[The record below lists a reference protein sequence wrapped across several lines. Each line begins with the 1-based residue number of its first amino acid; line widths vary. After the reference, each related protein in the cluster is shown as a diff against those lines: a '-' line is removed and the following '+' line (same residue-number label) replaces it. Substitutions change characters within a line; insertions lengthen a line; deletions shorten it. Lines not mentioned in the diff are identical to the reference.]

1 MKRITKSGL
10 PMLIVFV
17 LLLVLSV
24 PVFAQDG
31 PESTP
36 VPSLPGVI
44 SITVNG
50 EDAYFEQDDSTGSDI
65 YIRAKLSA
73 GSNEM
78 DLREAEVSITLS
90 NSGIDF
96 DGGELDFTQDGA
108 TWECEEADLFNKA
121 YEISIDNNDYTLAAG
136 LVDGVVTVDS
146 NDPLKIAPVTLE
158 GVTANVS
165 GFNVQNPYM
174 GNPNEAGWTFIN
186 YYVTATL
193 PSGTE
198 LPEFEGT
205 MSLAGGASVTD
216 GCATLDSGSDY
227 DFDLSSTNEFVV
239 ENGSDGRTYYVMVG
253 VSGESFIVTA
263 SDYTIDFQELKASE
277 YYDEVNYPDIYDQVG
292 EIEAA
297 LIEYYA
303 EGPYEFPS
311 GTSVMEIIEDFID
324 FAENEGLFSYDTSIT
339 YGGAYLAELNG
350 LEEFDGGFL
359 SGWMYSDDPNG
370 YFIGCSIP
378 MIGAASYY
386 LNGGERI
393 TWFYTVDYTQ
403 HF

>member
-1 MKRITKSGL
+1 MKRIIKSGL

-17 LLLVLSV
+17 LLLALSV
-24 PVFAQDG
+24 PVFAYGGHD
-31 PESTP
+31 STP
-36 VPSLPGVI
+36 VPSLPGVV

-50 EDAYFEQDDSTGSDI
+50 EDAYSEQEDSTGSDI
-65 YIRAKLSA
+65 YIRALLPACST
-73 GSNEM
+73 EM

-96 DGGELDFTQDGA
+96 DGGELNFTQDGA

-121 YEISIDNNDYTLAAG
+121 YEISIDNNDYILAAG

-146 NDPLKIAPVTLE
+146 NDPLKIAPVTL
-158 GVTANVS
+158 
-165 GFNVQNPYM
+165 
-174 GNPNEAGWTFIN
+174 
-186 YYVTATL
+186 
-193 PSGTE
+193 
-198 LPEFEGT
+198 
-205 MSLAGGASVTD
+205 SLDSGASVAD
-216 GCATLDSGSDY
+216 GGCATLISGSDY
-227 DFDLSSTNEFVV
+227 AFDLSATNEFVV
-239 ENGSDGRTYYVMVG
+239 ENGSDERTYYVMAG

-277 YYDEVNYPDIYDQVG
+277 YYDKVNYPEIYEQVG

-297 LIEYYA
+297 LIKYYE
-303 EGPYEFPS
+303 EGPYEFDS
-311 GTSVMEIIEDFID
+311 GTSVMEIIEHFID
-324 FAENEGLFSYDTSIT
+324 FAEDEGLFSYDTNIT

-359 SGWMYSDDPNG
+359 SGWMYSDDPAG
-370 YFIGCSIP
+370 YFIGCNIP

-386 LNGGERI
+386 LTSGKTI
-393 TWFYTVDYTQ
+393 TWFYTVDYTL